1 MKKILILLSLTLCL
15 MVSCNDTKAQSST
28 GAILMYKTTGNLS
41 AIASPLQKSDTLTNA
56 GTTYAIN
63 NKTLLGS
70 LTGNYDFTFT
80 ATNISGTSTFKV
92 VLFGS
97 PNGVDWYP
105 ATGNP
110 GTDGFNCDTLQ
121 CTSVTT
127 AKRFQMTLRPG
138 AGKSIP
144 AYSTTLPYFNTRN
157 RWAYLRASYIGTGTQ
172 STKLTDPQINISN

>member
-1 MKKILILLSLTLCL
+1 MKQFLFLLLTLGF
-15 MVSCNDTKAQSST
+15 MVSCNTKSKAQV
-28 GAILMYKTTGNLS
+28 LMYKTTGNLS
-41 AIASPLQKSDTLTNA
+41 AITTQKTDTLTNA

-63 NKTLLGS
+63 KTTLLAS
-70 LTGNYDFTFT
+70 TSGNYNFTFT

-92 VLFGS
+92 VVYGS
-97 PNGVDWYP
+97 MNGTDWYP

-127 AKRFQMTLRPG
+127 AKQFTMTLRPG

-157 RWAYLRASYIGTGTQ
+157 RWAYFRAGYIGTGTQ
-172 STKLTDPQINISN
+172 STKLGNPQITTSN